1 MNVRLWLLV
10 AAAALA
16 ALGQTRPIT
25 LHAGTLLDGKGGHRR
40 NVTVVVQRGRIA
52 SVEEGFKG
60 KADYDLRSATLMPGW
75 IDTHSHI
82 GWHFNKEGRAETT
95 NESPAEFM
103 AAGAANV
110 YETLVAGFTT
120 VQSLGADT
128 DIPLRD
134 AINRGVIPGPRLLTS
149 GAPFTERSGTPEAI
163 RKSVREHVAAGV
175 DLVKLFATK
184 SIRDGGGQT
193 MTDEQI
199 QAACGE
205 AKLQG
210 KRSAVHAHASGG
222 AKAAVLAGC
231 TVIEHGTFLSDD
243 VLDLMVQR
251 GVYLDPNFHTLF
263 HYPANKKAFLG
274 IGNYTEEGFA
284 EMAKALPVRVDT
296 LRRAMAHKVK
306 IVFGTDSVAGAHGT
320 NADEFLHRVQN
331 GGQPPMDAIVSAT
344 SVAAESLGMQD
355 RIGRIASGFE
365 ADLVATAGNPAEDIT
380 AVKQVVFVMKS
391 GTVYRN
397 QTPGR
402 VSTQAVR

>member
-1 MNVRLWLLV
+1 
-10 AAAALA
+10 
-16 ALGQTRPIT
+16 
-25 LHAGTLLDGKGGHRR
+25 
-40 NVTVVVQRGRIA
+40 
-52 SVEEGFKG
+52 
-60 KADYDLRSATLMPGW
+60 
-75 IDTHSHI
+75 
-82 GWHFNKEGRAETT
+82 FNKEGRAETS

-103 AAGAANV
+103 TAGAANV
-110 YETLVAGFTT
+110 YETLQAGFTT

-149 GAPFTERSGTPEAI
+149 GSPFNERSGTPDAI
-163 RKSVREHVAAGV
+163 RKGVREHVAAGV
-175 DLVKLFATK
+175 DLVKLFSTK

-199 QAACGE
+199 QAGCGE
-205 AKLQG
+205 AKLHG

-231 TVIEHGTFLSDD
+231 TVVEHGTFLSDE

-296 LRRAMAHKVK
+296 LRRAMARKVK
-306 IVFGTDSVAGAHGT
+306 IVFGTDAVAGAHGT
-320 NADEFLHRVQN
+320 NADEFLHRVQK

-344 SVAAESLGMQD
+344 SVSAESLGMQD
-355 RIGRIASGFE
+355 RIGTIRAGLE
-365 ADLVATAGNPAEDIT
+365 ADLVATSGNPAEDIT
-380 AVKQVVFVMKS
+380 SVKRVVFVMKG

-397 QTPGR
+397 RTPGR
-402 VSTQAVR
+402 VETQARR